1 MNRSI
6 INLIH
11 LLFVAPM
18 LIYLGLMKERTDKM
32 IFNFVLIVG
41 IIVLL
46 YHGYLIVDKNFIKQK
61 NNSNYNLEAE
71 EAEESETKIN
81 PNTKSN

>member
-18 LIYLGLMKERTDKM
+18 LIYLGVMKERTDKM
-32 IFNFVLIVG
+32 VFNFVLIIG

-46 YHGYLIVDKNFIKQK
+46 YHGYLIVDTNFIKQK
-61 NNSNYNLEAE
+61 NNNNNSNLE
-71 EAEESETKIN
+71 EESETRTN
-81 PNTKSN
+81 PSTKSN

>member
-18 LIYLGLMKERTDKM
+18 LIYLGIMKEKTNVM
-32 IFNFVLIVG
+32 VFNFVLIVG

-46 YHGYLIVDKNFIKQK
+46 YHGYLIINTNLKNKFQ
-61 NNSNYNLEAE
+61 NNMRN
-71 EAEESETKIN
+71 N
-81 PNTKSN
+81 PTTKSN

>member
-32 IFNFVLIVG
+32 IFNFVLILG

-61 NNSNYNLEAE
+61 NNYNYNLEAE
-71 EAEESETKIN
+71 ESETKTN